1 MTMRDAPPPPPLP
14 TAEDILP
21 WHARDVSV
29 EIGAGWWSFNP
40 SIHYDP
46 HAERWR
52 CVFRYANY
60 SLPGGIPQLSRDAR
74 LGRAASRCL
83 LAEIDPTELH
93 VESLR
98 EMAELDDLPR
108 AQACGSRGLE
118 DMRLFRTER
127 DGLMG
132 IACALQYNLERPSC
146 PEMVLCWI
154 SDAGDVVHV
163 APLRGPWSA
172 TPQKN
177 WVPYDG
183 VAEPRL
189 VYSIERGVVMSER
202 GPVIGSPAIP
212 AVRPTVV
219 ANNIGRSGVEVRMIG
234 PTRVAQAAP
243 PTQAPPPGSSEL
255 RGGSQL
261 VEVAPGRWLGIAHE
275 TKLKQP
281 ERRKF
286 YWHTFYAMDE
296 DGRLLARSEPFKLS
310 GRHGIEFAAGLAVD
324 RAGTLAISFGV
335 DDHRSWI
342 GVTEL
347 SAVLDLLRPVE
358 EYRLA
363 RDATTTGG

>member
-1 MTMRDAPPPPPLP
+1 MTSREAPPPLP
-14 TAEDILP
+14 TAGDLLP
-21 WHARDVSV
+21 WRAQDIS
-29 EIGAGWWSFNP
+29 IDLGAGWWSFNP

-46 HAERWR
+46 YAERWR
-52 CVFRYANY
+52 CAFRCANY
-60 SLPGGIPQLSRDAR
+60 SLPGGVPQLSSEAR
-74 LGRAASRCL
+74 LGRAMSRCL
-83 LAEIDPTELH
+83 LAEFDPTELR
-93 VESLR
+93 VESLH
-98 EMAELDDLPR
+98 EMAELDDLPH
-108 AQACGSRGLE
+108 AAACGSMGLE
-118 DMRLFRTER
+118 DVRLFRTER
-127 DGLMG
+127 DGLMAV
-132 IACALQYNLERPSC
+132 ACALQYNLERPSC
-146 PEMVLCWI
+146 PEVVLCWLD
-154 SDAGDVVHV
+154 DAGDVVHV
-163 APLRGPWSA
+163 APLRGAWSA

-183 VAEPRL
+183 TVEPRL
-189 VYSIERGVVMSER
+189 VYSIERGVVMGER
-202 GPVIGSPAIP
+202 GPVVGRPSIP

-243 PTQAPPPGSSEL
+243 PTQAPQPGSSEL

-261 VEVAPGRWLGIAHE
+261 VEVSPGQWLGIAHE

-286 YWHTFYAMDE
+286 YWHTFYAMDG

-324 RAGTLAISFGV
+324 RAGTLAISFGL

-347 SAVLDLLRPVE
+347 SAVLDLMRPVE
-358 EYRLA
+358 EASLA